1 MNNREVD
8 NKAEKKHTKIKN
20 YCNIPHAVLEDPRRD
35 SIAALEDRSY
45 SLEVVY

>member
-20 YCNIPHAVLEDPRRD
+20 VRT
-35 SIAALEDRSY
+35 SIAALEDRRY
-45 SLEVVY
+45 SLEIAY